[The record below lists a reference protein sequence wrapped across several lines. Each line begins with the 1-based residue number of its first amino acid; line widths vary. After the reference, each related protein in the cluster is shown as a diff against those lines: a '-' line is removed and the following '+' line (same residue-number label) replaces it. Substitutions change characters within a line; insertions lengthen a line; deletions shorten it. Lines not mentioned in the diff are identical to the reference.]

1 MKQVVQLFIENNRMD
16 LFNDESVTI
25 TQTIKNVRD
34 IQKVFTSFSKTFSLP
49 ASKNNNKIFKHYY
62 NSDISG
68 GFDGRVKKS
77 SRIEINNIPFK
88 TGKIKLEGVD
98 LKNNKAHTYRITFF
112 GDIVDLKDKLSEKKL
127 SDLDLNAYNIDYDY
141 SNIYTRLGTDPS
153 TNDII
158 VPLITHSQRLF
169 YNSDP
174 SAEVANDGNLKYYS
188 GGGSH
193 DHGVKWNQLKYAIR
207 VNKIIE
213 QIETDFGL
221 TFSNDFFKNTSND
234 EFNNLFLWLHR
245 KSGPV
250 ENLSGD
256 VTFDTLVDGFTN
268 DTTESEFQMVF
279 GTSLFST
286 ISTTDINSFQLQL
299 TTSSSTSYDI
309 RVEKDFNVFYEQ
321 KNISGSQ
328 TINLLNNYDTG
339 LYQVF
344 ITSTAAITFSK
355 IRWAAIW
362 DISSSKTHDA
372 NFYTTNQTFRF
383 IVNRQ
388 IPDMKIIDFLT
399 GLFKVFNLIA
409 FVEDGTIVVK
419 TLDSYYATNTT
430 PIDITEYVDVNT
442 SVVDVAL
449 PFKEIDLNFKDTKS
463 FLAQK
468 FGELNN
474 RKWGTTTYNNNET
487 DLAGDVYKISAPFG
501 HMLFERLTDVSTA
514 SSNEG
519 QKDIQ
524 WGYSV
529 DKSQNPYIGAPLLF
543 YPELQILS
551 TAHGPISFVNQLN
564 EQGEAISHQSR
575 SRINVPLNSVS
586 TSSSTNDYQ
595 FNFNREIS
603 EWTGDTTYED
613 TLFQKYY
620 KTYLTSVFKEN
631 QGLIKITAYLPIKI
645 FHDLEMYNRLQIGSK
660 VYKINSIKTNLINGK
675 SDIELLNE

>member
-174 SAEVANDGNLKYYS
+174 SEEVANDGNLKYYS

-268 DTTESEFQMVF
+268 DTTEPEFQMVF

-355 IRWAAIW
+355 IRWFAIW

-631 QGLIKITAYLPIKI
+631 QRLIKITAYLPIKI

>member
-141 SNIYTRLGTDPS
+141 SNIYNKLGADPS

-174 SAEVANDGNLKYYS
+174 SEEVANDGNLKYYS
-188 GGGSH
+188 GGGTH

-268 DTTESEFQMVF
+268 DTTEPEFQMVF
-279 GTSLFST
+279 GTSLLSI
-286 ISTTDINSFQLQL
+286 ISTTNINSFQLQL
-299 TTSSSTSYDI
+299 TTSSSTAYDI

-355 IRWAAIW
+355 IRWAATW
-362 DISSSKTHDA
+362 DTSSSKTHDA
-372 NFYTTNQTFRF
+372 NFFTTNTTFRF

-551 TAHGPISFVNQLN
+551 TAHGAISFVNQLN
-564 EQGEAISHQSR
+564 EQGEAISHQQR
-575 SRINVPLNSVS
+575 QRINVPLNSVS

-631 QGLIKITAYLPIKI
+631 QRLIKITAYLPIKI